1 MNKHFSTD
9 CSTMW
14 LGPNWLFWKSSL
26 GIICL
31 ISNFIQEKNARLLKH
46 HDQHIIFLGHH
57 KVDLTPTSV
66 SSILWEQKQPPQ
78 HIPVSLISS
87 NIFKSMSIAVLLC
100 KCCKCFAGVGKK
112 YCYCRNVE
120 GFLFGAKC
128 HFHQTTY
135 WSSTRCIKTRRG
147 EWCERTR
154 EEEAM
159 LFL

>member
-1 MNKHFSTD
+1 MKATWTNISPLTAAQCD
-9 CSTMW
+9 SV
-14 LGPNWLFWKSSL
+14 LFGSSGNL
-26 GIICL
+26 PWESSASYL
-31 ISNFIQEKNARLLKH
+31 TLFRKKNARLLKH
-46 HDQHIIFLGHH
+46 HDQHIIFLGHQ
-57 KVDLTPTSV
+57 KFDLTPTSV
-66 SSILWEQKQPPQ
+66 SSILWEQNSAFLFLWSA
-78 HIPVSLISS
+78 VTSL
-87 NIFKSMSIAVLLC
+87 NVLLC
-100 KCCKCFAGVGKK
+100 ECCKCFAGVGKK